1 MIFYGTDNQDK
12 DLLPSRIEREKR
24 IIKREKWI
32 NELNQQFRR
41 NVYFYLKYSF
51 LDDLAGISTGAIA

>member
-32 NELNQQFRR
+32 NELNQQFRH
-41 NVYFYLKYSF
+41 NVYFYLEVF
-51 LDDLAGISTGAIA
+51 LS